1 MDKEKNMSVK
11 EKLMCIGFSEIEALI
26 YIELLEKQ
34 GQNGTQLSKAMN
46 QPRSTVYMGL
56 ESLLK
61 KNIIYLIPTQ
71 TDKKNY
77 NPIYPQDLVKRLKR
91 EYSYILETIGQDLD
105 KMYNKEKYEK
115 VFNIEG
121 LENIK
126 EKIKDMVMESKNK
139 VVISGY
145 TDIYFEDT
153 SKIEHINTEDTE
165 KLICIVDDEIALIAN
180 INDVY
185 ANAVYT
191 RNSLI
196 VKGIKC

>member
-1 MDKEKNMSVK
+1 
-11 EKLMCIGFSEIEALI
+11 
-26 YIELLEKQ
+26 
-34 GQNGTQLSKAMN
+34 
-46 QPRSTVYMGL
+46 
-56 ESLLK
+56 
-61 KNIIYLIPTQ
+61 
-71 TDKKNY
+71 
-77 NPIYPQDLVKRLKR
+77 
-91 EYSYILETIGQDLD
+91 
-105 KMYNKEKYEK
+105 MYNKEKYER

-126 EKIKDMVMESKNK
+126 EKIKDMVMEAKNK

>member
-1 MDKEKNMSVK
+1 
-11 EKLMCIGFSEIEALI
+11 MCIGFSEIEALI

-105 KMYNKEKYEK
+105 KMYNKEKYER

-126 EKIKDMVMESKNK
+126 EKIKDMVMEAKNK

-153 SKIEHINTEDTE
+153 SKIEHINTEDIE

>member
-71 TDKKNY
+71 TYKKNY

-105 KMYNKEKYEK
+105 KMYNKEKYER

-126 EKIKDMVMESKNK
+126 EKIKDMVMEAKNK

>member
-105 KMYNKEKYEK
+105 KMYNREKYKK

-126 EKIKDMVMESKNK
+126 EKIKDMVMEAKNK

-145 TDIYFEDT
+145 TDIYPEDT

>member
-1 MDKEKNMSVK
+1 MSVK

-61 KNIIYLIPTQ
+61 KNIIYLIPTH

-105 KMYNKEKYEK
+105 KMYNKEKYER

-126 EKIKDMVMESKNK
+126 EKIKDMVMEAKNK

-145 TDIYFEDT
+145 TDIYFENT

>member
-1 MDKEKNMSVK
+1 MSVK

-126 EKIKDMVMESKNK
+126 EKIKDMVMEAKNK

-145 TDIYFEDT
+145 TDIYPEDT

>member
-105 KMYNKEKYEK
+105 KMYNKEKYER

-126 EKIKDMVMESKNK
+126 EKIKDMVMEAKNK

-153 SKIEHINTEDTE
+153 SKIEHINTEDIE

>member
-34 GQNGTQLSKAMN
+34 GQNGTQLSKSMN

-126 EKIKDMVMESKNK
+126 EKIKDMVMEAKNK

-191 RNSLI
+191 KNSLI

>member
-1 MDKEKNMSVK
+1 MSVK

-105 KMYNKEKYEK
+105 KMYNKEKYER

-126 EKIKDMVMESKNK
+126 EKIKDMVMEAKNK

-165 KLICIVDDEIALIAN
+165 KLICIVDDEISLIAN

>member
-126 EKIKDMVMESKNK
+126 EKIKDMVMEAKNK

-196 VKGIKC
+196 VKEIKC

>member
-1 MDKEKNMSVK
+1 MSVK

>member
-105 KMYNKEKYEK
+105 KMYNKEKYER

-126 EKIKDMVMESKNK
+126 EKIKDMVMEAKNK

-165 KLICIVDDEIALIAN
+165 KLICIVDDEISLIAN

>member
-105 KMYNKEKYEK
+105 KMYNKEKYER

-126 EKIKDMVMESKNK
+126 EMIKDMVMEAKNK

-191 RNSLI
+191 KNSLI

>member
-61 KNIIYLIPTQ
+61 KNIIYLIPTH

-105 KMYNKEKYEK
+105 KMYNKEKYER

-126 EKIKDMVMESKNK
+126 EKIKDMVMEAKNK

-145 TDIYFEDT
+145 TDIYFENT

>member
-1 MDKEKNMSVK
+1 MSVK

-34 GQNGTQLSKAMN
+34 GQNGTQLSKVMN

-126 EKIKDMVMESKNK
+126 EKIKDMVMEAKNK

>member
-1 MDKEKNMSVK
+1 MSVK

-105 KMYNKEKYEK
+105 KMYNKEKYER

-126 EKIKDMVMESKNK
+126 EKIKDMVMEAKNK

-153 SKIEHINTEDTE
+153 SKIEHINTEDIE

>member
-56 ESLLK
+56 ENLLK

-105 KMYNKEKYEK
+105 KMYNKEKYER

-126 EKIKDMVMESKNK
+126 EKIKDMVMEAKNK

>member
-105 KMYNKEKYEK
+105 KMYNKVKYER

-126 EKIKDMVMESKNK
+126 EKIKDMVMEAKNK

-153 SKIEHINTEDTE
+153 SKIEHINTEDIE

>member
-34 GQNGTQLSKAMN
+34 GQNGTQLSKVMN

-126 EKIKDMVMESKNK
+126 EKIKDMVMEAKNK